1 MRLCAAHRHSAA
13 LTQQRSLICTPPP
26 PGGGSRIADARPGRA
41 ATVAPDE
48 TERNPGEQSGGE
60 AAQFR
65 RGGTP
70 IGVRALLSAR
80 PRSRLEKASVG
91 VPLPLLSFVIASGSE
106 TIQCCGEEMGCFVA
120 ALLAM
125 ARLRSGHRR
134 KPERRHHPF
143 VSCAP
148 IPSRFH
154 ATGSAELA
162 RARRREEV
170 ACICSASSLR
180 VTGSKKGDG
189 SKACAAK
196 YRALTLHRAA
206 G

>member
-1 MRLCAAHRHSAA
+1 MK
-13 LTQQRSLICTPPP
+13 RSEI
-26 PGGGSRIADARPGRA
+26 R
-41 ATVAPDE
+41 E
-48 TERNPGEQSGGE
+48 NNQ
-60 AAQFR
+60 AAQ
-65 RGGTP
+65 
-70 IGVRALLSAR
+70 

-154 ATGSAELA
+154 ATG
-162 RARRREEV
+162 
-170 ACICSASSLR
+170 
-180 VTGSKKGDG
+180 
-189 SKACAAK
+189 AAK